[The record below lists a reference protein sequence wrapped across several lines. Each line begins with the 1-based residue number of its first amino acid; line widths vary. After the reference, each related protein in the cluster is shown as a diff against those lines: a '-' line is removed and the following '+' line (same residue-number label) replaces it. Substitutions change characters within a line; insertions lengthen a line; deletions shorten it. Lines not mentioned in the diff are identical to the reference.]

1 MKFLLVCILYF
12 ISLIWTVNPL
22 LYICYVD
29 KSTRLKKSAVTGWSL
44 VKYTTALEWE
54 DAIFV
59 VFLFHKVLQRHHLGE
74 VGK

>member
-1 MKFLLVCILYF
+1 MYFILYF
-12 ISLIWTVNPL
+12 TNLNGDPTVI
-22 LYICYVD
+22 YICYVD

-59 VFLFHKVLQRHHLGE
+59 VFLFQKVLQRHHLGE